1 MLEVPVSNELGTLYV
16 VATPI
21 GNLEDI
27 SYRAVTI
34 LKAVDLIA
42 AEDTRHSA
50 KLLNHYTIGTP
61 KLSLHEHNEIER
73 TEQLIARLQAGQSIA
88 LISDA
93 GTPLISDPGYRL
105 VSATHSAGIRVAP
118 IPGACA
124 ATAALSV
131 AGLPTDR
138 FSFEGFLPPKSAAR
152 KHRLETLVQEPRT
165 LVFYESAHRIISSLS
180 DMRDYFG
187 GSRRG
192 AIARELTKVFETI
205 RIDNLGA
212 LFDWTVTNKNSR
224 RGEFV
229 VLVEGASCADERG
242 GERDI
247 KNVLSTLL
255 TELPLKTSISLAAAI
270 THQPKNRL
278 YDLALTLKKS

>member
-1 MLEVPVSNELGTLYV
+1 MSNELGTLYV

-50 KLLNHYTIGTP
+50 KLLNHFTINTP
-61 KLSLHEHNEIER
+61 KLSLHEYNEIER
-73 TEQLIARLQAGQSIA
+73 TEHLIAQLQKGQSIA

-105 VSATHSAGIRVAP
+105 VSAAHAVGIRVVP

-138 FSFEGFLPPKSAAR
+138 FSFEGFLPQKSTAR
-152 KHRLETLVQEPRT
+152 KRRLESLAQESRT
-165 LVFYESAHRIISSLS
+165 LVFYESSHRIIGSLS
-180 DMRDYFG
+180 DIRDYFG
-187 GSRRG
+187 GQRRA

-205 RIDNLGA
+205 RTDNLGA
-212 LFDWTVTNKNSR
+212 LIDWIVANKNNQ

-229 VLVEGASCADERG
+229 ILIEGAKCAHEAVS
-242 GERDI
+242 EHYA

-255 TELPLKTSISLAAAI
+255 TELPLKTSIRLAAAI
-270 THQPKNRL
+270 THHPKNRL
-278 YDLALTLKKS
+278 YELALALKKS

>member
-1 MLEVPVSNELGTLYV
+1 VSNELGTLYV

-61 KLSLHEHNEIER
+61 KLSLHEYNEIER

-105 VSATHSAGIRVAP
+105 VSGARAAGIRVAP

-131 AGLPTDR
+131 AGLPTER

-152 KHRLETLVQEPRT
+152 KRRLETLAQEPRT

-192 AIARELTKVFETI
+192 AIARELTKVFETVKT
-205 RIDNLGA
+205 DNLGA
-212 LFDWTVTNKNSR
+212 LFDWTVANKNSQ

-229 VLVEGASCADERG
+229 VLVEGAAFAKERG
-242 GERDI
+242 CERDL

-255 TELPLKTSISLAAAI
+255 TELPLKTSIRLAAAI

>member
-1 MLEVPVSNELGTLYV
+1 MSNELGILYV

-34 LKAVDLIA
+34 LKAVDVIA

-50 KLLNHYTIGTP
+50 KLLNHYSISTP
-61 KLSLHEHNEIER
+61 KLSLHEYNEIER
-73 TEQLIARLQAGQSIA
+73 TERLIQRLQEGQSIA

-105 VSATHSAGIRVAP
+105 VSAAQAAGIRVTP

-124 ATAALSV
+124 ATAALSA

-138 FSFEGFLPPKSAAR
+138 FGFEGFLPHKSTVR
-152 KHRLETLVQEPRT
+152 KRRLESLAQEPRT
-165 LVFYESAHRIISSLS
+165 LVFYESTHRIVPSLS
-180 DMRDYFG
+180 DMRDNFG
-187 GSRRG
+187 GQRRA

-205 RIDNLGA
+205 KTDTLGV
-212 LFDWTVTNKNSR
+212 LLDWMVADKNNQ

-229 VLVEGASCADERG
+229 ILVEGFSCAQGASESYL
-242 GERDI
+242 E
-247 KNVLSTLL
+247 NVLSILL
-255 TELPLKTSISLAAAI
+255 TELPLKTSIRLAAAI
-270 THQPKNRL
+270 THHPKNRL
-278 YDLALTLKKS
+278 YDLALALKKS

>member
-61 KLSLHEHNEIER
+61 KLSLHEYNEIER

-105 VSATHSAGIRVAP
+105 VSATHAAGIRVAP

-229 VLVEGASCADERG
+229 VLVEGASCANERG